1 MENAAH
7 YRRMPPGCGKFAES
21 AANPG
26 IRNQLLELAPEY
38 EKLAERAEARAR
50 KPKPPNER

>member
-7 YRRMPPGCGKFAES
+7 YRGEAARMRKFAES

-26 IRNQLLELAPEY
+26 IRNQLLELAAEY
-38 EKLAERAEARAR
+38 DKLAERAEARAR
-50 KPKPPNER
+50 KPKPPDER